1 MKGRKHGVLP
11 RVAALTLAGLFALR
25 SVSAEGFPL
34 KRVALFSS
42 GVGYFEHTQTV
53 TGDFSADVSFP
64 VDYVNDV
71 LKSLIIND
79 PGSLS
84 PSVTYASDETS
95 AKTLRSLMVDLSG
108 EPDMAAI
115 LAGLRGALVILQAPN
130 AIEGRIVGVESR
142 SSVDA
147 SGDTRSDV
155 PWLMVLTASGLQSI
169 SFLELSSVSFKDP
182 AIARDF
188 NRALDVLKADRDAE
202 ARALTVRLPGMG
214 TRSVTLGYVVP
225 SPVWKVSYRLDLAG
239 DKPRLQGWAIIDN
252 ASDVDW
258 EGVELTLVT
267 GRPVSFIQPLYPPF
281 HVARPVLPL
290 SIAGVAS
297 AEVYD
302 SGFENAP
309 EEELALSDYGMKSE
323 YAEAAAPLPRAAPSL
338 SKARAVG
345 GAAPMGSVETAR
357 ASSSGEQFTFTVRN
371 PVTIERQRGAMIP
384 LVEAKLDA
392 ERVSVFSASKA
403 LNGGMTHPMLCVRV
417 ANTTGMQLPA
427 GPITVYDEAN
437 YAGDAL
443 IEFFPERDTRLL
455 AYGEDLSVTGSVT
468 QSSSRA
474 VDSVTVSRGVMR
486 ISRKVT
492 HRREYALKNASSRDR
507 VLFIEHPIT
516 SGATLSMPK
525 QYVEKTAEL
534 YRFKIGLAKAA
545 EAKFAVEE
553 QSAQEETV
561 VLQQQRL
568 DALLYYSSSGEL
580 PPKTREAI
588 DRAIAFRKA
597 IDARQAAVTR
607 LEEQRAERIT
617 EQARVREN
625 LSVAGSDTQQGK
637 DYLKKMTGLD
647 VEIETVSKSLEEAR
661 KALATSKEELSSYL
675 AGLTIE

>member
-1 MKGRKHGVLP
+1 MKGKEQGVLL
-11 RVAALTLAGLFALR
+11 RVVALTLVGLFALR

-53 TGDFSADVSFP
+53 TGDFTADVSFP

-95 AKTLRSLMVDLSG
+95 AKTLKSLTVDLSG

-115 LAGLRGALVILQAPN
+115 LASLRGAQVILQAPN

-147 SGDTRSDV
+147 SGDTRSEV
-155 PWLMVLTASGLQSI
+155 PWLMIFTASGLQSI
-169 SFLELSSVSFKDP
+169 SFTELSSISFKDP

-202 ARALTVRLPGMG
+202 ARALTVRLPGLG

-239 DKPRLQGWAIIDN
+239 EKPRLQGWAIIDN

-267 GRPVSFIQPLYPPF
+267 GRPVSFIQPLYPPL
-281 HVARPVLPL
+281 HVARPLLPL

-302 SGFENAP
+302 SGFGNAP
-309 EEELALSDYGMKSE
+309 EEELALSDYDMKRE
-323 YAEAAAPLPRAAPSL
+323 YASEEAPLPRASPSM

-345 GAAPMGSVETAR
+345 GATPMSSVETAR

-371 PVTIERQRGAMIP
+371 PVTIERQRGAMLP

-392 ERVSVFSASKA
+392 ERVSVFSGSKA
-403 LNGGMTHPMLCVRV
+403 LNGGMIHPMLCVRV
-417 ANTTGMQLPA
+417 VNTTGMQLPA

-455 AYGEDLSVTGSVT
+455 AYGEDLSVTGTVA

-474 VDSVTVSRGVMR
+474 VERVTVSKGVMR
-486 ISRKVT
+486 IFRKVT

-507 VLFIEHPIT
+507 VIFLEHPIT

-525 QYVEKTAEL
+525 QYVEKTGEL
-534 YRFKIGLAKAA
+534 YRFRMGLAKAA

-553 QSAQEETV
+553 QSVQEESV
-561 VLQQQRL
+561 VLQQQRI

-580 PPKTREAI
+580 PAKTREAI
-588 DRAIAFRKA
+588 DKAVAFRKV
-597 IDARQAAVTR
+597 IDAKQTAVTR
-607 LEEQRAERIT
+607 LEEQRAERIA

-637 DYLKKMTGLD
+637 DYLKKMSGLD
-647 VEIETVSKSLEEAR
+647 ADIESLSKSLEDAR
-661 KALATSKEELSSYL
+661 KALASSKEELSSYL
-675 AGLTIE
+675 TGLTIE